1 MFKFVQVLTAKTLA
15 PGYRALGL
23 LCLLAV
29 CCAPF
34 MAAPALAADDAAE
47 YQKKLEAL
55 RDNIEQ
61 LKKELDEVKGQ
72 RGQLQKDLEKSET
85 HIGELEEKVETIG
98 DEIKAQDADLQS
110 LQQRQ
115 RELESSRQV
124 QRTQIASQVRS
135 AYQSGPQSPLRLLLN
150 QQSPER
156 ITRLSKYHDYLLAAR
171 NDKLKSY
178 LATLAKLDQ
187 LEPEII
193 ARRDSLRERRDQ
205 LSERQRQLNA
215 QQQERTATLAKLAKV
230 IDSKDAKLVA
240 ERQDGK
246 RLQAL
251 LDEMTAT
258 IGQAAPAGAA
268 FSGLRG
274 KLPWPA
280 DGKLRHRYGSD
291 RVGNQLAWEGV
302 VIDARAGSPVLAVHS
317 GRVIFAEYLR
327 GHGLLIIVDHG
338 EGYMSLYAHNQ
349 TLLKRPGDRV
359 NGGEVIARVGNSG
372 GQSYSGLYFEIRHN
386 GQPTNPSTWLA
397 RA

>member
-1 MFKFVQVLTAKTLA
+1 MPVPVSRVSTELLA
-15 PGYRALGL
+15 PVSRALGGL
-23 LCLLAV
+23 LLVCL
-29 CCAPF
+29 
-34 MAAPALAADDAAE
+34 MALIVPAQAADDAAE

-55 RDNIEQ
+55 RENIEK
-61 LKKELDEVKGQ
+61 LKTELDDVKGQ
-72 RGQLQKDLEKSET
+72 RGKLQQDLEASET
-85 HIGELEEKVETIG
+85 QIGELEEKVETIG
-98 DEIKAQDADLQS
+98 DEIKAQDADLQT
-110 LQQRQ
+110 LQQEQ
-115 RELESSRQV
+115 RELQRSRQA
-124 QRTQIASQVRS
+124 QRSQIASQVRS

-156 ITRLSKYHDYLLAAR
+156 ITRLSKYHDYLLRAR

-178 LATLAKLDQ
+178 LATLEELSE
-187 LEPEII
+187 LEPKIV
-193 ARRDSLRERRDQ
+193 AQRDGLRQRRDQ
-205 LSERQRQLNA
+205 LSAKQRQLQQ
-215 QQQERTATLAKLAKV
+215 QQQERSSTLAKLGKI

-240 ERQDGK
+240 ERQNGQ

-258 IGQAAPAGAA
+258 MGRAAPAGAA

-280 DGKLRHRYGSD
+280 DGKLRHKFGSD
-291 RVGNQLAWEGV
+291 RVGNQLSWEGV

-327 GHGLLIIVDHG
+327 GQGLLIIVDHG

-359 NGGEVIARVGNSG
+359 NGGEVIARVGNTG